1 VDSPHGEHIVARR
14 LPDHFPRVA
23 MHLRLVSG
31 NSRGVGYGMSFVLFA
46 LLVVVAVVVV
56 VLLVYLLVRR
66 WL

>member
-46 LLVVVAVVVV
+46 LLAVLGIVVL
-56 VLLVYLLVRR
+56 VLLVYFFVRR